1 MTAKHVFPDKAATI
15 SRLTLSSE
23 AFSLAVG
30 KKSKWAGFVANLR
43 TDGKWDVCVLNS
55 TMSLLKQIADP
66 GENLSDTIVRILST
80 SGKAATTGGQDG
92 N

>member
-1 MTAKHVFPDKAATI
+1 
-15 SRLTLSSE
+15 
-23 AFSLAVG
+23 
-30 KKSKWAGFVANLR
+30 
-43 TDGKWDVCVLNS
+43 
-55 TMSLLKQIADP
+55 MSLLKQIADP